1 MSERRKNSLKLL
13 QIKVHKKEAYRISA
27 TILRERKINIS
38 YLSREP
44 VTDNPHLDDKNDCT

>member
-1 MSERRKNSLKLL
+1 MSERMKNSLKLRL
-13 QIKVHKKEAYRISA
+13 IQVRNKKEAYRISA

-44 VTDNPHLDDKNDCT
+44 VTDNPHLDDKK